1 MPAGPGCRPYTT
13 PSGPGGVSLGLA
25 NSVASLGPYY
35 VTSGFVLASTTGL
48 AVVGPVVAG
57 ADQTISLTAPSLSV
71 SANGLLEFG
80 TQAGGAFAAMPG
92 AGTFVLPTVQA
103 GPAVSSTVDLTTD
116 ALSLAG
122 ATTQIYAQGGI
133 VAIEPLTAG
142 LNVTVGGASTWV
154 VASQPVAH
162 RHAGH
167 AGRCRHGRSANDP
180 ARQPRRDHRRDRAP

>member
-1 MPAGPGCRPYTT
+1 MGTLELHSVRGTTQSTPFSTGLLIGTAGYGVDAGGTGLPTYTT

-35 VTSGFVLASTTGL
+35 VTSGFALASTTGL

-103 GPAVSSTVDLTTD
+103 GPAVSSTRGPDDRRAQPGGRHD
-116 ALSLAG
+116 ANL
-122 ATTQIYAQGGI
+122 
-133 VAIEPLTAG
+133 
-142 LNVTVGGASTWV
+142 
-154 VASQPVAH
+154 
-162 RHAGH
+162 R
-167 AGRCRHGRSANDP
+167 AGRGSSPSSRSP
-180 ARQPRRDHRRDRAP
+180 PG